1 MKNNTILNQRTM
13 NKPFY
18 RWTIGT
24 LLCMLGLLLT
34 ACSEEIEYDQLY
46 HDMQALNEWRV
57 GTKVADES
65 VEHYSKHACFTSVP
79 ISDAVFARMSGK
91 SYPED
96 CTIPRDDLRY
106 VKALHKKCQG

>member
-57 GTKVADES
+57 GTKVAE
-65 VEHYSKHACFTSVP
+65 VGRALQQT
-79 ISDAVFARMSGK
+79 R
-91 SYPED
+91 
-96 CTIPRDDLRY
+96 LLY
-106 VKALHKKCQG
+106 VSAHQRRRICSNERQILS